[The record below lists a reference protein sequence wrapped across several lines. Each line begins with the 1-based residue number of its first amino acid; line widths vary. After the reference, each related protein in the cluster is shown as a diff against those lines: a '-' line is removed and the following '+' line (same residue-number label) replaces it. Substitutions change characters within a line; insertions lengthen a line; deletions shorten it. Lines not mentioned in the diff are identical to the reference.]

1 MVFMLTSNKKIELV
15 LLLVNMAVA
24 GIAWKYRD
32 VIADAIQPRAAGIIS
47 RPLPAAQGT
56 WRFIVSG
63 DSRNCGDVVM
73 PSIAS
78 HSARYAPSFYWHLGD
93 LRAIYKTD
101 EDMEAASAKKGQIL
115 SCGAY
120 HRRAWADF
128 IENQI
133 APFGGMPF
141 YVGIGNHEVIPPKDE
156 TKFTVQFSEWLSS
169 PVLNSQRQRDGEK
182 DPAAPKPYYH
192 WVQRGVDFINL
203 DNASNSFSKE
213 QLEWFD
219 RISQRDQTDN
229 TVLSVVVGMHEALPD
244 SITSSHAMCDD
255 PKQVD
260 SCKSGRLVYQ
270 ALVDLQ
276 RKKPVYVLASHSHF
290 YTSGVFDNH
299 PPDERLP
306 GWIVGTAGAVR
317 YRLRQNVPAT
327 AKTDVYGYL
336 LGTANREGKIQF
348 EFQEIQEDGVPEEVR
363 QRYPPWLVPWC
374 FAHNSD
380 NIDSD
385 AEETTH
391 RCTPPTSSH

>member
-1 MVFMLTSNKKIELV
+1 MVFMLTSNKKIGLV

-47 RPLPAAQGT
+47 RPVPAAQGT

-73 PSIAS
+73 PSIAAD
-78 HSARYAPSFYWHLGD
+78 SARYAPSFYWHLGD

-101 EDMEAASAKKGQIL
+101 EDMEAASAKNGQIL

-120 HRRAWADF
+120 HRRAWSDF

-192 WVQRGVDFINL
+192 WVQGGVDFIYL

-219 RISQRDQTDN
+219 RISKRDETDN

-244 SITSSHAMCDD
+244 SIASTHAMCDD
-255 PKQVD
+255 PRKVD
-260 SCKSGRLVYQ
+260 SCTSGKHVYR
-270 ALVDLQ
+270 ALLDLQ
-276 RKKPVYVLASHSHF
+276 GKKPVYVLASHSHF
-290 YTSGVFDNH
+290 YMSGLFDNH

-317 YRLRQNVPAT
+317 YRLPQNVPS

-336 LGTANREGKIQF
+336 LATANREGKIQF
-348 EFQEIQEDGVPEEVR
+348 EFQEIKELGVPEEVR

-374 FAHNSD
+374 FAHNSE
-380 NIDSD
+380 NIDPD